1 MADGKDTRRL
11 KIEEEL
17 LEKIVGGLGEGE
29 YQVASTADDNGGF
42 GPTLLCPKCGAF
54 AFRPFVRIGNDIFY
68 GCFAGCGAS
77 KQVRRDDLPD
87 PK

>member
-1 MADGKDTRRL
+1 MEEEKRRL

-42 GPTLLCPKCGAF
+42 GPTLICPKCNYIAVTGE
-54 AFRPFVRIGNDIFY
+54 N
-68 GCFAGCGAS
+68 
-77 KQVRRDDLPD
+77 QVFQ
-87 PK
+87 

>member
-1 MADGKDTRRL
+1 MEDEKRRL

-17 LEKIVGGLGEGE
+17 LEKIVGGLGDGE

-42 GPTLLCPKCGAF
+42 GATLICPKCGVF
-54 AFRPFVRIGNDIFY
+54 AFRPFIRIGNDVIY
-68 GCFAGCGAS
+68 GCYAGCGAS
-77 KQVRRDDLPD
+77 QQVRRDDLPD